1 MDGMIAQVLQSGKAS
16 LIELKTV
23 YTMEDLYNMWEVHYT
38 GIYNEWVRRER
49 EAQSERLRRGT
60 R

>member
-1 MDGMIAQVLQSGKAS
+1 MIAQVLQSGKAS

-23 YTMEDLYNMWEVHYT
+23 YTMEDLYNMWEVQYT
-38 GIYNEWVRRER
+38 TIYNEWVRRER
-49 EAQSERLRRGT
+49 EAQSARLRRGL